1 MPGRS
6 LLDEGWLVVARLRDE
21 GVLDLLNLLGLLDH
35 SNWLPIRSYVL
46 DHLLLPHD
54 LMNRL
59 LARYILVGGLY
70 LDSNLPSPHFG
81 ATQILLTLK
90 LLNQT
95 TLYLASI
102 DSFIGS
108 HNNPLR
114 RSILRIHHNILHLV
128 SRDYNLISP
137 LNLKVTP
144 LLIPSLHLSKG
155 FNVYLL
161 LLPSKIILNLLFTVD
176 VLPTIDHA
184 DELIHLIILDLQ
196 LHEALSNIS
205 NLLLPIPY
213 PVPHCIQLRE
223 ELNHRDQILL
233 HSVLVID
240 QR

>member
-1 MPGRS
+1 M
-6 LLDEGWLVVARLRDE
+6 
-21 GVLDLLNLLGLLDH
+21 
-35 SNWLPIRSYVL
+35 
-46 DHLLLPHD
+46 
-54 LMNRL
+54 
-59 LARYILVGGLY
+59 
-70 LDSNLPSPHFG
+70 
-81 ATQILLTLK
+81 
-90 LLNQT
+90 
-95 TLYLASI
+95 
-102 DSFIGS
+102 
-108 HNNPLR
+108 R
-114 RSILRIHHNILHLV
+114 RSILRIYHNILHLV

-155 FNVYLL
+155 FDMYLL

-184 DELIHLIILDLQ
+184 NELIHLIILDLQ

-213 PVPHCIQLRE
+213 PVPNCIQLRE
-223 ELNHRDQILL
+223 ELNHRNQILL